1 MRRRELSFSAARRPR
16 GRSPAQQANKLP
28 ALGLLT
34 AGAPSTHGGRIAAF
48 AQRLHDSDRSRAA
61 NLTIE
66 YCWAERRNERYAQIA
81 GEFVRLAK
89 ALGLDVPPQ
98 LLARADQVIA

>member
-1 MRRRELSFSAARRPR
+1 VAARPRAAGEQTADTRAPYRGCAFNSRRTNCRFCSAATRFGSIE
-16 GRSPAQQANKLP
+16 GR
-28 ALGLLT
+28 
-34 AGAPSTHGGRIAAF
+34 
-48 AQRLHDSDRSRAA
+48 

-89 ALGLDVPPQ
+89 ALGLDGPPQ
-98 LLARADQVIA
+98 LRARADQVIA